1 MKKKLLIIARSPLGE
16 LIIGL
21 AFGKLSKLLPVDRVT
36 ETDKVLAFKHPKP
49 YWGGAYFDCA

>member
-1 MKKKLLIIARSPLGE
+1 LT
-16 LIIGL
+16 
-21 AFGKLSKLLPVDRVT
+21 FGKLSKLLPVDRVM